1 VPLAAGRRDRMR
13 SPLASLVLCAVA
25 AAGDPSGSDRLPAL
39 LKAFEEER
47 ARAFEAGARS
57 GVYPALEALAATR
70 DVRAVPPLAGLLA
83 DAVRAGPAL
92 QEAFRTVQK
101 RGSQARN
108 RLEEIGQKLALL
120 REREKAGATDVGP
133 EIRKLE
139 AQRSE
144 AARAFEQAQL
154 EVGDLDRRR
163 TYLDELR
170 EKLAVALTGVLA
182 ALRGDAAEGAIA
194 ALRGTLDMAS
204 REESLYLVRILRNSK
219 VPEASR
225 HLVEILEHPKA
236 PAPTLAAAAS
246 AVVPLGDI
254 DALRAVVRL
263 WRRDPE
269 GAGPQVQVAISLAAK
284 REVRTPD
291 EADAWIEALSREK
304 AK

>member
-1 VPLAAGRRDRMR
+1 MSVMR
-13 SPLASLVLCAVA
+13 SRLVPLVLCAVA
-25 AAGDPSGSDRLPAL
+25 AAGDPPGPDRFASL

-47 ARAFEAGARS
+47 ARAFEAGARA
-57 GVYPALEALAATR
+57 GVYPALEALAGTR
-70 DVRAVPPLAGLLA
+70 DVRAVAPLAGLLA
-83 DAVRAGPAL
+83 DAIRAGPAL
-92 QEAFRTVQK
+92 QDAFRSVQK
-101 RGSQARN
+101 RGNQARN

-133 EIRKLE
+133 EIRRLE
-139 AQRSE
+139 AERSE

-154 EVGDLDRRR
+154 DVSDLDRRR
-163 TYLDELR
+163 AYLDELR
-170 EKLAVALTGVLA
+170 EKLAVALTELLG
-182 ALRGDAAEGAIA
+182 ALRGQTAETAIS

-204 REESLYLVRILRNSK
+204 REESLYLVRILRKSK
-219 VPEASR
+219 VPEAAR

-246 AVVPLGDI
+246 AVVPLGDV

-263 WRRDPE
+263 WRRDPD
-269 GAGPQVQVAISLAAK
+269 GAGPQVQVALSLAAR

-291 EADAWIEALSREK
+291 EADAWIEEIAREK